1 MVARWERGLGGWGRR
16 GERDSDGQIGSYM
29 NSHRDV
35 EYSAGNI
42 VSNDVI
48 TLYGA
53 SWALD
58 LLGDHFVS
66 YINV

>member
-1 MVARWERGLGGWGRR
+1 MGMRLLGLGEK

-42 VSNDVI
+42 VSNVVI

-58 LLGDHFVS
+58 LLGDHFVN
-66 YINV
+66 YIKV

>member
-1 MVARWERGLGGWGRR
+1 MGTRLGGLREK

-48 TLYGA
+48 LLYGA

-58 LLGDHFVS
+58 LLGDHFVN
-66 YINV
+66 YIKV